1 MYRLI
6 LNQLIYTT
14 LKVFNLEEQVAMLEK
29 YKINSDELLFI
40 TVILLIQE
48 GDNNQSINSYF
59 SLPVACRGSIRDLL
73 ISLQQKQVITKEY
86 KVPPAGTN
94 FVPEDVVFNKN
105 FIKTFYKGSFW
116 IGKELFEVYPI
127 STVVNGVEYKLRRVS
142 KKFDSLEDAYRAYG
156 KAISWKPETHREII
170 ELVEWGKQN
179 NYQFT
184 TLDSF
189 IVDNDWLNIAAM
201 KDNGT
206 LDANAVKML

>member
-14 LKVFNLEEQVAMLEK
+14 LKVFNLEEHVVMLEK

-48 GDNNQSINSYF
+48 GEVNPYINLYF
-59 SLPVACRGSIRDLL
+59 SLPSVCRGGIRDILV
-73 ISLQQKQVITKEY
+73 SLQKKQIITKEY
-86 KVPPAGTN
+86 TIPPSGTK
-94 FVPEDVVFNKN
+94 FVPEDVKFNKN

-116 IGKELFEVYPI
+116 IGKELFENYPI
-127 STVVNGVEYKLRRVS
+127 STVVNGVEFKLRRVS
-142 KKFDSLEDAYRAYG
+142 KKFDSLEDAYKAYG
-156 KAISWKPETHREII
+156 KAISWKPETHAKVMQLI
-170 ELVEWGKQN
+170 EWGKEN

-189 IVDNDWLNIAAM
+189 IVDHDWLNIEAVR
-201 KDNGT
+201 DNGT
-206 LDANAVKML
+206 LTSDIVRML